1 MRACLYTAKTHKEET
16 PMSEAKTNAMRILE
30 QQGIA
35 YTSHSYPHGKEPP
48 DGVTVARLLGEDP
61 EIVYKTLVTKG
72 GREYYVFIVPVQ
84 KELDLKKAAKA
95 VTEKSVSMIPVKDIN
110 KATGYIRGGCSPIGM
125 KKLYKTVFAAEC
137 MDHPR
142 IIVSGGKVGL
152 QIEASPADLIKSVYG
167 TVADIT
173 L

>member
-1 MRACLYTAKTHKEET
+1 
-16 PMSEAKTNAMRILE
+16 MSEAKTNAMRILE
-30 QQGIA
+30 QQGIT

-48 DGVTVARLLGEDP
+48 DGITVAQLLGEDP
-61 EIVYKTLVTKG
+61 SIVYKTLVTKG
-72 GREYYVFIVPVQ
+72 NKDYYVFVVPVQ

-95 VTEKSVSMIPVKDIN
+95 VSEKAVSMIPVKDIN

-137 MDHPR
+137 SEHTKM
-142 IIVSGGKVGL
+142 IVSGGKVGL
-152 QIEASPADLIKSVYG
+152 QIEASAADLIKSVHG
-167 TVADIT
+167 TIADIT

>member
-1 MRACLYTAKTHKEET
+1 
-16 PMSEAKTNAMRILE
+16 MSDPKTNAMRILE

-35 YTSHSYPHGKEPP
+35 YTPHSYPHGKEPP
-48 DGVTVARLLGEDP
+48 DGVTVAELLGEDP
-61 EIVYKTLVTKG
+61 ATVFKTLVTKG
-72 GREYYVFIVPVQ
+72 SREYYVFVVPVQ

-95 VTEKSVSMIPVKDIN
+95 VAEKSVSMIPVKDIN

-137 MDHPR
+137 MENPKM
-142 IIVSGGKVGL
+142 IVSGGRVGL
-152 QIEASPADLIKSVYG
+152 QIEASPADLIKSVQG

>member
-1 MRACLYTAKTHKEET
+1 
-16 PMSEAKTNAMRILE
+16 MSDSKTNAMRILE
-30 QQGIA
+30 QQGIS

-48 DGVTVARLLGEDP
+48 DGVTVAQLLGEDP
-61 EIVYKTLVTKG
+61 SQVYKTLVTKG
-72 GREYYVFIVPVQ
+72 ARDYYVFVVPVL

-95 VTEKSVSMIPVKDIN
+95 VSEKSVSMIPVKDIN

-125 KKLYKTVFAAEC
+125 KKLYKTVFAQEC
-137 MDHPR
+137 TELSA

-152 QIEASPADLIKSVYG
+152 QIELAANDLIKSVQG

-173 L
+173 I

>member
-1 MRACLYTAKTHKEET
+1 MPE
-16 PMSEAKTNAMRILE
+16 SKTNAMRILE

-48 DGVTVARLLGEDP
+48 DGVTVAQLLGEDP
-61 EIVYKTLVTKG
+61 AMVYKTLVTKG
-72 GREYYVFIVPVQ
+72 SKDYYVFVIPVL

-95 VTEKSVSMIPVKDIN
+95 VSEKSVSMIPVKDIN
-110 KATGYIRGGCSPIGM
+110 NVTGYIRGGCSPIGM

-137 MDHPR
+137 SDQSM

-152 QIEASPADLIKSVYG
+152 QIEISVQDLIKSVQG
-167 TVADIT
+167 AVADIT

>member
-1 MRACLYTAKTHKEET
+1 
-16 PMSEAKTNAMRILE
+16 MSEAKTNAMRILQ
-30 QQGIA
+30 QQGIT
-35 YTSHSYPHGKEPP
+35 YTSHTYPHGKEPP
-48 DGVTVARLLGEDP
+48 DGVTVAQLLGEDP
-61 EIVYKTLVTKG
+61 SAVYKTLVTRG
-72 GREYYVFIVPVQ
+72 SRDYYVFVIPVL

-95 VTEKSVSMIPVKDIN
+95 VSEKSVSMIPVKDIN

-125 KKLYKTVFAAEC
+125 KKLYRTVFAAEC
-137 MDHPR
+137 TEQPR

-152 QIEASPADLIKSVYG
+152 QIEASPADLIKSVQG

>member
-1 MRACLYTAKTHKEET
+1 
-16 PMSEAKTNAMRILE
+16 MSEVKTNAMRILE

-48 DGVTVARLLGEDP
+48 DGAAVARLLGEDP
-61 EIVYKTLVTKG
+61 SMVYKTLVTKG
-72 GREYYVFIVPVQ
+72 SRDYYVFVLPVL

-95 VTEKSVSMIPVKDIN
+95 VSEKSVSMIPVKDIN

-137 MDHPR
+137 SDHSM

-152 QIEASPADLIKSVYG
+152 QIEASVQDLIKSVQG

>member
-1 MRACLYTAKTHKEET
+1 M
-16 PMSEAKTNAMRILE
+16 PEAKTNAMRILE

-35 YTSHSYPHGKEPP
+35 YISHSYPHGKEPP
-48 DGVTVARLLGEDP
+48 DGVTVAQLLGEAP
-61 EIVYKTLVTKG
+61 SVVYKTLVTKG
-72 GREYYVFIVPVQ
+72 SKDYYVFVLPVL

-95 VTEKSVSMIPVKDIN
+95 VSEKSVSMIPVKDIN

-125 KKLYKTVFAAEC
+125 KKLYKTVFSAEC
-137 MDHPR
+137 NEHTN

-152 QIEASPADLIKSVYG
+152 QIEAAACDLIKSVQG